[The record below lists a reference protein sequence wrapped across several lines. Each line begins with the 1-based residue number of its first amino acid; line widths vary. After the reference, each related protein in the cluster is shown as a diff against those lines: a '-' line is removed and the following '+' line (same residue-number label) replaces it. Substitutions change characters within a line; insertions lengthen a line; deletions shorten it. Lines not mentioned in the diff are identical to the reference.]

1 MTETFFIGYDKGNIL
16 DWMNHMRYYFAPLE
30 GITDDVF
37 RSLHHRYFP
46 GVDRYYTPFLSPT
59 TDGPA
64 ITKKDLRQVLP
75 ENNSGFELV
84 PQLLTNQLGPFIQA
98 AEKLKE
104 LGYQEVNLNLGCPSG
119 TVTAKGKGSGF
130 LAHPDKL
137 RAFLDEVFEK
147 TPITIS
153 IKTRL
158 GMDDPE
164 EFGPLLELY
173 RQYPIGELTVHPR
186 VRADLYRRPVR
197 MEYFE
202 QALAECPFPVA
213 LSGGVGV
220 AGDAKRMEQSY
231 PTMSG
236 MMLGRGLV
244 ANPALVQQIKGTG
257 GPTVDAIENFHG
269 ELFDATAARVG
280 SPRNTMFRMKEVWSY
295 LILLFDGRE
304 KYQKLLRKTTSLT
317 EYQAITTRIF
327 RELPLLQDAEINWQP

>member
-1 MTETFFIGYDKGNIL
+1 
-16 DWMNHMRYYFAPLE
+16 MRYYLAPLE

-59 TDGPA
+59 SDGPA

-84 PQLLTNQLGPFIQA
+84 PQLLTNQPGPFLQA

-104 LGYQEVNLNLGCPSG
+104 LGYQEVNQNLGCPSG

-197 MEYFE
+197 MGYFE
-202 QALAECPFPVA
+202 KALAECPFPVA

-220 AGDAKRMEQSY
+220 AGDAKRMETTY

-244 ANPALVQQIKGTG
+244 ANPALVQQIQGTG
-257 GPTVDAIENFHG
+257 GPTIDAIQNFHG

-280 SPRNTMFRMKEVWSY
+280 RPRNTMFRMKEVWSY

-327 RELPLLQDAEINWQP
+327 RELPLRQDADINWQP

>member
-1 MTETFFIGYDKGNIL
+1 
-16 DWMNHMRYYFAPLE
+16 MRYYFAPLE

-46 GVDRYYTPFLSPT
+46 GLDRYYTPFLSPT
-59 TDGPA
+59 ADGPA
-64 ITKKDLRQVLP
+64 ITRKDLRQVLP

-84 PQLLTNQLGPFIQA
+84 PQLLTNQPGPFIQA

-137 RAFLDEVFEK
+137 REFLDEVFEK
-147 TPITIS
+147 TPIMIS

-186 VRADLYRRPVR
+186 VRADLYRRSVR
-197 MEYFE
+197 MAYFE

-220 AGDAKRMEQSY
+220 AGDAKQIETAY
-231 PTMSG
+231 PAMSS

-257 GPTVDAIENFHG
+257 GPTIDAIENFHG

-327 RELPLLQDAEINWQP
+327 RELPLRQNAEINWQP

>member
-1 MTETFFIGYDKGNIL
+1 
-16 DWMNHMRYYFAPLE
+16 MRYYFAPLE

-84 PQLLTNQLGPFIQA
+84 PQLLTNQPGPFLQA
-98 AEKLKE
+98 AEKLQE

-119 TVTAKGKGSGF
+119 TVTAKEKGSGF

-231 PTMSG
+231 PAMSG

-244 ANPALVQQIKGTG
+244 ANPALVQQIKGIG

-327 RELPLLQDAEINWQP
+327 RELPLRQDAEINWQP

>member
-1 MTETFFIGYDKGNIL
+1 
-16 DWMNHMRYYFAPLE
+16 MRYYFAPLE

-59 TDGPA
+59 SDGPA
-64 ITKKDLRQVLP
+64 STKKDLRQVLP

-84 PQLLTNQLGPFIQA
+84 PQLLTNQPGPFLQA
-98 AEKLKE
+98 AKKLKE

-147 TPITIS
+147 TPITVS

-197 MEYFE
+197 MGYFE
-202 QALAECPFPVA
+202 KALAECPFPVA

-220 AGDAKRMEQSY
+220 AGDAKRMETAYS
-231 PTMSG
+231 TMSG

-244 ANPALVQQIKGTG
+244 ANPALVQQIQGTG
-257 GPTVDAIENFHG
+257 GPTIDAIQNFHG
-269 ELFDATAARVG
+269 DLFDATAARVG

-327 RELPLLQDAEINWQP
+327 RELPLRQDADINWQP

>member
-1 MTETFFIGYDKGNIL
+1 
-16 DWMNHMRYYFAPLE
+16 MRYYFAPLE

-59 TDGPA
+59 SDGPA

-84 PQLLTNQLGPFIQA
+84 PQLLTNQPGPFLQA

-147 TPITIS
+147 TPITVS

-186 VRADLYRRPVR
+186 VRADL
-197 MEYFE
+197 
-202 QALAECPFPVA
+202 
-213 LSGGVGV
+213 
-220 AGDAKRMEQSY
+220 
-231 PTMSG
+231 
-236 MMLGRGLV
+236 
-244 ANPALVQQIKGTG
+244 
-257 GPTVDAIENFHG
+257 
-269 ELFDATAARVG
+269 
-280 SPRNTMFRMKEVWSY
+280 
-295 LILLFDGRE
+295 
-304 KYQKLLRKTTSLT
+304 
-317 EYQAITTRIF
+317 
-327 RELPLLQDAEINWQP
+327 

>member
-1 MTETFFIGYDKGNIL
+1 MDEPYAIL
-16 DWMNHMRYYFAPLE
+16 
-30 GITDDVF
+30 F

-46 GVDRYYTPFLSPT
+46 GVDRYYTPCLSPT
-59 TDGPA
+59 SDGPA

-84 PQLLTNQLGPFIQA
+84 PQLLTNQPGPFLQA
-98 AEKLKE
+98 AKKLKE

-147 TPITIS
+147 TPITVS

-197 MEYFE
+197 MGYFE
-202 QALAECPFPVA
+202 KALAECPFPVA

-220 AGDAKRMEQSY
+220 AGDAKRMETAYS
-231 PTMSG
+231 TMSG

-244 ANPALVQQIKGTG
+244 ANPALVQQIQGTG
-257 GPTVDAIENFHG
+257 GPTIDAIQNFHG

-327 RELPLLQDAEINWQP
+327 RELPLRQDADINWQP

>member
-1 MTETFFIGYDKGNIL
+1 
-16 DWMNHMRYYFAPLE
+16 MRYYFAPLE

-59 TDGPA
+59 SDGPA

-84 PQLLTNQLGPFIQA
+84 PQLLTNQPGPFLQA
-98 AEKLKE
+98 AKKLKE

-147 TPITIS
+147 TPITVS

-173 RQYPIGELTVHPR
+173 RQYSIGELTVHPR

-197 MEYFE
+197 MGYFE
-202 QALAECPFPVA
+202 KALAECPFPVA

-220 AGDAKRMEQSY
+220 AGDAKRMETAY

-244 ANPALVQQIKGTG
+244 ANPALVQQIQGTG
-257 GPTVDAIENFHG
+257 GPTIDAIKNFHG

-280 SPRNTMFRMKEVWSY
+280 SPRNTMFSMKEVWSY

-327 RELPLLQDAEINWQP
+327 RELPLRQDADINWQP

>member
-1 MTETFFIGYDKGNIL
+1 
-16 DWMNHMRYYFAPLE
+16 MRYYFAPLE

-46 GVDRYYTPFLSPT
+46 GLDRYYTPFLSPT

-64 ITKKDLRQVLP
+64 ITRKDLRQVLP

-84 PQLLTNQLGPFIQA
+84 PQLLTNQPGPFIRA

-119 TVTAKGKGSGF
+119 TVTAKGKGAGF
-130 LAHPDKL
+130 LANPEKL
-137 RAFLDEVFEK
+137 REFLDEVFEK

-197 MEYFE
+197 MAYFE

-220 AGDAKRMEQSY
+220 AGDAKQIETAY
-231 PTMSG
+231 PAMSG

-317 EYQAITTRIF
+317 EYHAITTRIF
-327 RELPLLQDAEINWQP
+327 RELPLRQNAEINWQP

>member
-1 MTETFFIGYDKGNIL
+1 M
-16 DWMNHMRYYFAPLE
+16 E
-30 GITDDVF
+30 GITGYVF
-37 RSLHHRYFP
+37 RRVHAEVFGAL
-46 GVDRYYTPFLSPT
+46 DTYYTPFLPPPRVGKHFGGKAAREL
-59 TDGPA
+59 DPA
-64 ITKKDLRQVLP
+64 
-75 ENNSGFELV
+75 NNEGLNVV
-84 PQLLTNQLGPFIQA
+84 PQLMTCRAEDFLWA
-98 AEKLKE
+98 AKYLSD
-104 LGYQEVNLNLGCPSG
+104 LGYPEVNLNLGCPSG

-220 AGDAKRMEQSY
+220 AGDAKRMETAF

-327 RELPLLQDAEINWQP
+327 RELPLRQDAEINWQP

>member
-1 MTETFFIGYDKGNIL
+1 
-16 DWMNHMRYYFAPLE
+16 MRYYFAPLE

-59 TDGPA
+59 SDGPA

-84 PQLLTNQLGPFIQA
+84 PQLLTNQPGPFLQA

-147 TPITIS
+147 APITVS

-164 EFGPLLELY
+164 EFEPLLELY

-197 MEYFE
+197 MGYFE
-202 QALAECPFPVA
+202 KALAECPFPVA

-220 AGDAKRMEQSY
+220 AGDAKRMETAY

-244 ANPALVQQIKGTG
+244 ANPALVQQIQGTG
-257 GPTVDAIENFHG
+257 GPTIDAIQNFHG

-280 SPRNTMFRMKEVWSY
+280 SPRNTMFRMKAVGSY

-327 RELPLLQDAEINWQP
+327 RELPLRQDADINWQP

>member
-1 MTETFFIGYDKGNIL
+1 
-16 DWMNHMRYYFAPLE
+16 MRYYFAPLE

-59 TDGPA
+59 SDGPA
-64 ITKKDLRQVLP
+64 ITKKDLRQVRP

-84 PQLLTNQLGPFIQA
+84 PQLLTNQPGPFLQA

-104 LGYQEVNLNLGCPSG
+104 LGYHEVNLNLGCPSG

-147 TPITIS
+147 TPITVS

-197 MEYFE
+197 MGYFE
-202 QALAECPFPVA
+202 KALAECPFPVA

-220 AGDAKRMEQSY
+220 AGDAKQMETAY

-244 ANPALVQQIKGTG
+244 ANPALAQQIQGTG
-257 GPTVDAIENFHG
+257 GPTIDAIKNFHG

-327 RELPLLQDAEINWQP
+327 RELPLRQDADINWQP

>member
-1 MTETFFIGYDKGNIL
+1 MH
-16 DWMNHMRYYFAPLE
+16 HMRYYFAPLE

-59 TDGPA
+59 SDGPA

-75 ENNSGFELV
+75 ENNSGYELV
-84 PQLLTNQLGPFIQA
+84 PQLLTNQPGPFLQA

-104 LGYQEVNLNLGCPSG
+104 LGYHEVNLNLGCPSG
-119 TVTAKGKGSGF
+119 TVFSKGKGSGF

-137 RAFLDEVFEK
+137 RAFLDEMFEK

-202 QALAECPFPVA
+202 KVLVECPFPVA

-220 AGDAKRMEQSY
+220 AGDAKRMETTY

-244 ANPALVQQIKGTG
+244 ANPALVQQIQGTG
-257 GPTVDAIENFHG
+257 GPTIDAIQNFHG

-327 RELPLLQDAEINWQP
+327 RELPLRQDADINWQP

>member
-1 MTETFFIGYDKGNIL
+1 
-16 DWMNHMRYYFAPLE
+16 MRYYFAPLE

-59 TDGPA
+59 SDGPA

-84 PQLLTNQLGPFIQA
+84 PQLLTNQSGPFLQA
-98 AEKLKE
+98 VEKLKE

-164 EFGPLLELY
+164 EFGLLLELY

-197 MEYFE
+197 MGYFE
-202 QALAECPFPVA
+202 NALAECPFPVA

-220 AGDAKRMEQSY
+220 AGDAKRMETAY

-244 ANPALVQQIKGTG
+244 ANPALVQQIQGTG
-257 GPTVDAIENFHG
+257 GPTIDAIQNFHG

-327 RELPLLQDAEINWQP
+327 RELPLRQDADINWQP